1 MFCSL
6 IVLATRGSRHGRLLP
21 AKMLVRI
28 FVLAMAGIVGV
39 AGLNTDA
46 VAQRTSSRTV
56 PNIVVI
62 MADDMGFSDLG
73 CYGAEIETPHL
84 DALAA
89 NGLRFT
95 NFYNAARC
103 CPTRAA
109 LLTGLYPH
117 QAGIG
122 HMTRDDGIPAYRG
135 FLNDRCV
142 TLAEVLRGAGYA
154 TLTTGKWH
162 VGSAPGQWPLDRG
175 FDRFWGV
182 PSGGGVYFKDALQIR
197 KEVFFVDGA
206 QRVEPP
212 DDLYVTDTFT
222 DYALAF
228 IEQTV
233 LRDQKPFFLYLAHI
247 APHWPLQAKPEDIA
261 KYQGRYD
268 AGWDAVRAA
277 RFQRQVQMGIVPPDT
292 VISPRDPQAG
302 VWAETP
308 DDVQRDLAHRMEI
321 YAAQIDSIDQNVGRL
336 VEKLEALQQLEN
348 TLILFLS
355 DNGCSAEGG
364 PGGFSR
370 GLPDAPLGTGLS
382 YASAGLQ
389 WANVSDTPFRK
400 FKMDTHEGG
409 IVTPLV
415 VHWPA
420 GIAARGELR
429 HQVGHVIDLMPT
441 FAELGGASYPERFGD
456 QTLLPFEGIS
466 LVPAFDNRP
475 LDRHGLFWEHQGN
488 KAVRIG
494 DWKAVQPANEPWE
507 LYDLGS
513 DRTERSDL
521 ADQHPKRLEQLT
533 QRWRAWAE
541 HCGVW
546 EWAELQR
553 HRQARVQGKPAA
565 TGS

>member
-1 MFCSL
+1 MPIMSCSRVVIAPRSL
-6 IVLATRGSRHGRLLP
+6 RPGRLLP
-21 AKMLVRI
+21 ATILVRI
-28 FVLAMAGIVGV
+28 FALAMAGIAVG
-39 AGLNTDA
+39 AWLHADA
-46 VAQRTSSRTV
+46 VAQQTSGRSV

-62 MADDMGFSDLG
+62 MADDLGFSDIG

-122 HMTRDDGIPAYRG
+122 HMTRDDGLPGYRG

-142 TLAEVLRGAGYA
+142 TLAEVLREAGYA

-182 PSGGGVYFKDALQIR
+182 PSGGGIYFKDALQIR
-197 KEVFFVDGA
+197 KEVFFVEDD
-206 QRVEPP
+206 QRVEAP

-261 KYQGRYD
+261 KYQGRYA

-302 VWAETP
+302 AWADTP
-308 DDVQRDLAHRMEI
+308 ADVQRDLAHRMEI

-336 VEKLEALQQLEN
+336 LEKLETLQQLDN

-382 YASAGLQ
+382 YASAGLE

-400 FKMDTHEGG
+400 FKMDTYEGG

-429 HQVGHVIDLMPT
+429 HQMGHVIDLMPT
-441 FAELGGASYPERFGD
+441 FAELAGVAYPETFGD
-456 QTLLPFEGIS
+456 QTLLPVEGIS

-475 LDRHGLFWEHQGN
+475 LDRDGLFWEHQGN

-494 DWKAVQPANEPWE
+494 DWKAVQPGNGPWE
-507 LYDLGS
+507 LYDLGN
-513 DRTERSDL
+513 DRTERIDL
-521 ADQHPKRLEQLT
+521 ADQHPKRLEELT
-533 QRWRAWAE
+533 HRWQVWAE

-546 EWAELQR
+546 EWSELQR
-553 HRQARVQGKPAA
+553 HRQTRSKGKPVR
-565 TGS
+565 

>member
-1 MFCSL
+1 MRGSL
-6 IVLATRGSRHGRLLP
+6 TVSVARCLRWHGGWHGGTLNRVIVLA
-21 AKMLVRI
+21 MLG
-28 FVLAMAGIVGV
+28 FWGGAWMSA
-39 AGLNTDA
+39 DA
-46 VAQRTSSRTV
+46 VATEPSQRSQ
-56 PNIVVI
+56 PNIVLI
-62 MADDMGFSDLG
+62 MADDLGYSDLG

-84 DALAA
+84 DALAT

-95 NFYNAARC
+95 NFYNSARC

-122 HMTRDDGIPAYRG
+122 HMTRDDGLAAYRG

-142 TLAEVLRGAGYA
+142 TLAEVLRKAGYA
-154 TLTTGKWH
+154 TLMTGKWH

-182 PSGGGVYFKDALQIR
+182 PSGGGVYFKEALQIR
-197 KEVFFVDGA
+197 KEVFFVEADR
-206 QRVEPP
+206 RVEPP

-228 IEQTV
+228 IERAVHQD
-233 LRDQKPFFLYLAHI
+233 RKPFFLYLAHI

-261 KYQGRYD
+261 KYRGRYD

-292 VISPRDPQAG
+292 VLSPRDPQAG
-302 VWAETP
+302 AWADTP
-308 DDVQRDLAHRMEI
+308 ADVRQDLAHRMEI

-336 VEKLEALQQLEN
+336 VERLEALQQLDN

-382 YASAGLQ
+382 YASAGLE

-400 FKMDTHEGG
+400 FKMDTYEGG

-420 GIAARGELR
+420 GIAAQGELR

-441 FAELGGASYPERFGD
+441 FAELAGVSYPETFDG
-456 QTLLPFEGIS
+456 QTLIPVEGVS
-466 LVPAFDNRP
+466 LVPAFDDRP
-475 LDRHGLFWEHQGN
+475 LDRDGLFWEHQGN

-494 DWKAVQPANEPWE
+494 DWKAVQPASRPWE

-513 DRTERSDL
+513 DRTERIDL
-521 ADQHPKRLEQLT
+521 AHQHPKRLEELT
-533 QRWRAWAE
+533 DRWQAWAE

-546 EWAELQR
+546 EWSELLR
-553 HRQARVQGKPAA
+553 HRQSRVKGKPVQ
-565 TGS
+565 